1 MTIPYRRHL
10 SFWAKSTMFANPLAG
25 AILSSSGAIPVKRN
39 PNGSSPPPA
48 PHTQDPSS
56 STGVARAPPGMD
68 EGVTR
73 AMLFRDTSRALA
85 AHQVV
90 GVFPEGTSYTQAAI
104 MQMLP
109 GAAWAAVEYARYV
122 HEQEICRQREDVG
135 KGKGK
140 AVEEVETGLRI
151 VPVAV
156 VYTDKSRYLSRV
168 SGVCGFAGRGADTL

>member
-1 MTIPYRRHL
+1 M
-10 SFWAKSTMFANPLAG
+10 N
-25 AILSSSGAIPVKRN
+25 
-39 PNGSSPPPA
+39 
-48 PHTQDPSS
+48 
-56 STGVARAPPGMD
+56 

-73 AMLFRDTSRALA
+73 AMLFRETSRALA

-109 GAAWAAVEYARYV
+109 GAAWAAVEYAR
-122 HEQEICRQREDVG
+122 HIREHGTGQPEQGVG
-135 KGKGK
+135 KGKAK
-140 AVEEVETGLRI
+140 AVEEVETELRI

-168 SGVCGFAGRGADTL
+168 SEF

>member
-1 MTIPYRRHL
+1 
-10 SFWAKSTMFANPLAG
+10 MFANPLAG

-48 PHTQDPSS
+48 PTQDPSS
-56 STGVARAPPGMD
+56 STGPPPAPPGMD

-73 AMLFRDTSRALA
+73 AMLFRETSRALA

-109 GAAWAAVEYARYV
+109 GAAWAAVEYAR
-122 HEQEICRQREDVG
+122 HIREQGTGQPEQEI
-135 KGKGK
+135 GKGK
-140 AVEEVETGLRI
+140 AKAVEVETGLMI

-168 SGVCGFAGRGADTL
+168 SEF